1 MIPLIPWTD
10 KYLMKVLFGKGT
22 SEDSRL
28 HNTLQ
33 LNPTGAPDFK
43 TTQRLLDPEQPPLRS
58 TYEAYDLGFVYD
70 FISSKHWKEL
80 PEKPRLSH
88 IIELFEKFEEEY
100 ATHPQLALGS
110 QINASIIHSF
120 SHLITTALLVERWL
134 QNEIKDCPLNYY
146 TTKELYESRT
156 NNSEDAKV
164 KYSVFET
171 NAFIN
176 YFAAA
181 ELDLAEW
188 DSKFEIMTPVSFIPS
203 SSKGK
208 IIYPM
213 ETFWTWFRS
222 ESGHAR
228 WTDFADAL
236 GTTPAMLSKYRKTD
250 PNKGLPSLPSYS
262 QLRGF
267 LRHRWPQRGLYV
279 EMHQYLRIQF
289 AYALAR
295 IMQAHAE
302 NCVGT
307 ITTHFCRVDQ
317 LGHFYLTRIEE
328 CRKWMQDFPLH
339 PLFENK
345 RSTP

>member
-1 MIPLIPWTD
+1 MIPWTD
-10 KYLMKVLFGKGT
+10 KYLMKVIFGKGT
-22 SEDSRL
+22 SEESRL

-43 TTQRLLDPEQPPLRS
+43 TIQKLLDPEQPPQRS
-58 TYEAYDLGFVYD
+58 TYEAYGLGFAYD

-88 IIELFEKFEEEY
+88 ILELYTKFEEEY
-100 ATHPQLALGS
+100 ATHPQLAPGM
-110 QINASIIHSF
+110 QFNASIIHAF
-120 SHLITTALLVERWL
+120 PYLITTALRVECCL
-134 QNEIKDCPLNYY
+134 QEDENFPIYYYATDQLLESLKNPSDETAAIKH
-146 TTKELYESRT
+146 
-156 NNSEDAKV
+156 
-164 KYSVFET
+164 SVFEIS
-171 NAFIN
+171 AFIN

-188 DSKFEIMTPVSFIPS
+188 DSKFEMMTPISFIPS

-228 WTDFADAL
+228 WTEFADAL

-250 PNKGLPSLPSYS
+250 PDKGLPSLPSYS

-279 EMHQYLRIQF
+279 EMHRHLRIQF

-302 NCVGT
+302 NCVET
-307 ITTHFCRVDQ
+307 ITKHFCRVDQ
-317 LGHFYLTRIEE
+317 LEYFYLTRIEE
-328 CRKWMQDFPLH
+328 CRKWMQDLPLH
-339 PLFENK
+339 PLFEKK
-345 RSTP
+345 RTSRS